1 MAYKKLD
8 QEEYE
13 QVCYLLNSAKLAL
26 QDRDKKL
33 AEAYD
38 VIERDFILLGAT
50 AVEDR

>member
-1 MAYKKLD
+1 MAYKKLG
-8 QEEYE
+8 QVEYE
-13 QVCYLLNSAKLAL
+13 DVCRLLNCAKLAL

-38 VIERDFILLGAT
+38 VIEKDFILLGAT